1 MNKFI
6 GFAFLLMMFGLPFA
20 AESQAQT
27 RSQLRTMISRAEG
40 ITGDRFGFEAT
51 TPSGARVYGVS
62 RPTRQMLSAIDDGL
76 ADLFAVARKNNYNRK
91 LSYAEYTVFIARAD
105 RTKNAEGGYSPDFAI
120 GAAQY
125 AGTVYDKGGYI
136 YAAGMV
142 SSFNPMS
149 FIIAEHS
156 KEFNRVADVVRYE
169 GEHLVLY
176 HNDRRRFEETRDH
189 SQGGGHPI
197 LN

>member
-6 GFAFLLMMFGLPFA
+6 GIALLLMFGLVLA
-20 AESQAQT
+20 AETQAQT
-27 RSQLRTMISRAEG
+27 RSQLRTMVSRAES
-40 ITGDRFGFEAT
+40 ITGDRFSFEAT
-51 TPSGARVYGVS
+51 TPNGARVYGVS
-62 RPTRQMLSAIDDGL
+62 RPTNQMLRAIDDGL
-76 ADLFAVARKNNYNRK
+76 ADLFAVARKNNYNRR
-91 LSYAEYTVFIARAD
+91 LSYAEYTVFIARPD
-105 RTKNAEGGYSPDFAI
+105 RTKNADGNYSPDFAI

-125 AGTVYDKGGYI
+125 AGTEYDKGGYI

-149 FIIAEHS
+149 FIIAEHARD
-156 KEFNRVADVVRYE
+156 FNRVAEVVRYE

-176 HNDRRRFEETRDH
+176 HNDHRRFEETRDH